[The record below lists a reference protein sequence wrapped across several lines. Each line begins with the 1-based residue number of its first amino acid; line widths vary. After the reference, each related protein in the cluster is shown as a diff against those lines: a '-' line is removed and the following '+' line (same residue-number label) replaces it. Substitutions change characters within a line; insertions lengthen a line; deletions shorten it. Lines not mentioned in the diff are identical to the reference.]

1 MAKRRKRGT
10 LDAYTAKLST
20 PAGAPVMISPVKQ
33 LVVDITAADAAHNR
47 LGRYKVSERRQDGSL
62 VLVPETVDE
71 VIAETA
77 ERPLDGDE
85 FLEALDRLSAASQQA
100 S

>member
-1 MAKRRKRGT
+1 MAKRRKRGN
-10 LDAYTAKLST
+10 LNAYTAEFPIPT
-20 PAGAPVMISPVKQ
+20 GAPVMISPVKQ

-47 LGRYKVSERRQDGSL
+47 LGRYRVSERREDGSL

-71 VIAETA
+71 VIAETT

>member
-1 MAKRRKRGT
+1 
-10 LDAYTAKLST
+10 
-20 PAGAPVMISPVKQ
+20 MISAMKQ

-47 LGRYKVSERRQDGSL
+47 LGRYRVSERRQDGSL

-77 ERPLDGDE
+77 ERPLDGEE

>member
-1 MAKRRKRGT
+1 MSSEVSPRLPEGSPVII
-10 LDAYTAKLST
+10 ST
-20 PAGAPVMISPVKQ
+20 VKQ

-47 LGRYKVSERRQDGSL
+47 LGRYRVSERRQDGSL

-77 ERPLDGDE
+77 DRPLDGDQ
-85 FLEALDRLSAASQQA
+85 FLEALDRLSAASRQ
-100 S
+100 SG